1 MIRIL
6 FATLVLSSLV
16 AAHAG
21 QARNL
26 YRDGFD
32 PPVIAPLFP
41 PSGNTFQLPPGP
53 VSAQLEWL
61 MSELAAAE
69 TTTLDE
75 INQHFDASWLAQ
87 IPAAETQTFIN
98 NIRGSYPDA
107 VIRDVVMV
115 TPVRATVVIDS
126 PGGAPPHGYLNIGAR
141 YTGSQRITL
150 LGVSTYLGSVQY
162 PADQALTLT
171 QAADKFT
178 TLSSANS
185 LLVGRIGGDGQCTAL
200 AERNAAVPRAT
211 ASVFKIYVLGGIGRM
226 IADGPLAADDAIALV
241 ASELAPGGVINSE
254 PLGTQF
260 GVGELARLMMGIS
273 DNTATDLLHERAGR
287 TRMNLAVSQLGHAQ
301 PALLTPLLGISEQF
315 HVFRSFPLP
324 TALSYVNGD
333 EAFQEQFLVEHIEPL
348 GPLTSTPYFHAQLLT
363 SGTWQASPWDIC
375 AAFAALRRLPQG
387 SEALATVDA
396 ALGASAAQP
405 DVRGD
410 FDRVWYKGGS
420 LAVTAGNFHV
430 LTHAWMLEDAGSDPY
445 VVIALSN
452 SDTGGIDPYQ
462 IQSITGRLLE
472 LVSFRP

>member
-1 MIRIL
+1 MRRIALVVSTL
-6 FATLVLSSLV
+6 FALAV
-16 AAHAG
+16 AQTG
-21 QARNL
+21 QARSL
-26 YRDGFD
+26 YRDSFD

-41 PSGNTFQLPPGP
+41 PSGNSFQLPSGP

-61 MSELAAAE
+61 MSELAAGE

-87 IPAAETQTFIN
+87 IPAAQTQTFIN
-98 NIRGSYPDA
+98 AIRNDYPDA

-141 YTGSQRITL
+141 YTGSQRINL
-150 LGVSTYLGSVQY
+150 LSVSAYHGSVQY
-162 PADQALTLT
+162 PADQTLSLT
-171 QAADKFT
+171 QAADRFT
-178 TLSSANS
+178 TLSAANS
-185 LLVGRIGGDGQCTAL
+185 LLVGRIGGNGQCTAL
-200 AERNAAVPRAT
+200 AERNGHVPRAT
-211 ASVFKIYVLGGIGRM
+211 ASIFKVYVLGGIGRM
-226 IADGPLAADDAIALV
+226 IADGPLAAHDPIALV

-254 PLGTQF
+254 PLGTAF
-260 GVGELARLMMGIS
+260 SVDELARLMMGIS

-287 TRMNLAVSQLGHAQ
+287 ARMNLSVSQLGHAQ
-301 PALLTPLLGISEQF
+301 PTLLTPLLGISEQF

-333 EAFQEQFLVEHIEPL
+333 EAFQAQFLVEQIEPL
-348 GPLTSTPYFHAQLLT
+348 GPLTSTPHFHTQLLT
-363 SGTWQASPWDIC
+363 SGTWQASPYDIC

-396 ALGASAAQP
+396 ALGAAAGQP

-420 LAVTAGNFHV
+420 LAVTADNFHV
-430 LTHAWMLEDAGSDPY
+430 LTHAWMLEDAGNDPY

-452 SDTGGIDPYQ
+452 SDAGGIDQYQ